1 MSSNCGS
8 KISRE
13 VVEQGLDLRVVYIG
27 IFCIV
32 IHLKKSF
39 CYSSVFFI
47 DAYLF
52 IIEFIIGGAVVLDFL
67 VQYYLSHIL
76 ISELV
81 KNM

>member
-1 MSSNCGS
+1 M
-8 KISRE
+8 
-13 VVEQGLDLRVVYIG
+13 EQGLDLRVVYIG
-27 IFCIV
+27 IYCIV

>member
-13 VVEQGLDLRVVYIG
+13 VVEKGLDLRVYIG
-27 IFCIV
+27 IYCIV

-39 CYSSVFFI
+39 CYSNVFFI
-47 DAYLF
+47 DVYLF